1 VSESAS
7 SVHQPELR
15 QFAAHGTRSGRD
27 LCQCAQEHTYT
38 EEIFMR
44 RTLLA
49 VTGIA
54 AVGLLAPAAWAAG
67 PSATISGTAGENV
80 STTDSY
86 DGRHLRYVGDPA
98 PDGYSPWYQWGS
110 PYVLTESPEDGP
122 VTMEGAMDVAD
133 MTEAGQVAVIGL
145 HDADALMAGDRGDK
159 AAVGI
164 YVAFDGTEYTVGV
177 TDGDAG
183 GGENVQQFVPFS
195 PDELAEGL
203 LDVRFTV
210 DGTLDPAGCASDA
223 ADVSTSDGCM
233 TLVVNGQT
241 VTDSYGTIVPT
252 DIDVETELGSG
263 AHPGWDT
270 SYNAGDGPD
279 VGVDFNLTVSP
290 VVLTAPQT
298 AEDCKD
304 GGFAAFEFKNQGLCV
319 ATVQANDAARH
330 EG

>member
-1 VSESAS
+1 
-7 SVHQPELR
+7 
-15 QFAAHGTRSGRD
+15 
-27 LCQCAQEHTYT
+27 
-38 EEIFMR
+38 MR

-54 AVGLLAPAAWAAG
+54 AVGLLAPAAWATG

-80 STTDSY
+80 STTDGY

-110 PYVLTESPEDGP
+110 PYILTESPEDGP
-122 VTMEGAMDVAD
+122 VTMRGALDVSD

-164 YVAFDGTEYTVGV
+164 YVAFDGTYYTVGV

-183 GGENVQQFVPFS
+183 GGENVQRFVRLS
-195 PDELAEGL
+195 PGDLADGML
-203 LDVRFTV
+203 NVRFTV
-210 DGTLDPAGCASDA
+210 DGTLDPADCASDA
-223 ADVSTSDGCM
+223 ADAATADGCM
-233 TLVVNGQT
+233 TLDVNGQT

-252 DIDVETELGSG
+252 DIVVETELGSG

-279 VGVDFNLTVSP
+279 VGVDFDLAVSP
-290 VVLTAPQT
+290 VLTAPRT
-298 AEDCKD
+298 AEGCKD

-319 ATVQANDAARH
+319 ATVQANDAARR